1 MKMYNNGQRKG
12 MMYGGGATPRK
23 PMMYGGMTKK
33 KKMNMGGLADQN
45 RKSSAG
51 QAGMMNP
58 MGSMTEKKKFSMGMR
73 KGGKLSAG
81 LAALKKERPDVVKKM
96 GFRKGGKTEETK
108 VAASSLGMNKYGL
121 AAKKVG
127 DKYESYKDGKLTG
140 TFNSIKKLQDH
151 QIKLITPKT

>member
-23 PMMYGGMTKK
+23 PMMYGGTATK

-58 MGSMTEKKKFSMGMR
+58 MGSMTEKKKFSMGMMY
-73 KGGKLSAG
+73 GGQAKL
-81 LAALKKERPDVVKKM
+81 D
-96 GFRKGGKTEETK
+96 
-108 VAASSLGMNKYGL
+108 MN
-121 AAKKVG
+121 
-127 DKYESYKDGKLTG
+127 KDGKISG
-140 TFNSIKKLQDH
+140 KDFKMMKK
-151 QIKLITPKT
+151 K